1 MTDPSNTPEPA
12 MPTEQTPRADLPLT
26 RREARAL
33 ERAAAAAGAG
43 AAPAAAAPEPSSS
56 VPPVDPAMNPVSN
69 DAPTSNRV
77 HGSEVGATAPDGLTS
92 DPAAADPVTAEPA
105 AVDPAAADPVTA
117 EPATA
122 DPVAGEP
129 ATADPAT
136 RVARRSRPSV
146 PALVR
151 RTRDGARPSQS
162 PRGTSGRSR
171 LRAVSSRVRATTLPV
186 LGVCAVMLFFT
197 SNLTP
202 ASASDLGGS
211 NIPTAGAAPMPTQT
225 LAASLVVL
233 TVSDRDAFGV
243 TDAPPPPPPPEPEP
257 VVTSKN
263 FAGSTN
269 PNRASSGAGTIVN
282 SGTGDIRW
290 PFPGTVVL
298 SSGFGPR
305 SAPCAACSS
314 MHKGLDMTPGGG
326 TPIGAAAAGVVRTS
340 GMHGQFGQYAVID
353 HVIDGQRVSTLY
365 AHMQIGSSPLVA
377 GQTVQV
383 GELVGKVGRS
393 GVATGEHLH
402 FEVLLGGSTQ
412 VDPKAWLD
420 ANAGRTL

>member
-1 MTDPSNTPEPA
+1 M
-12 MPTEQTPRADLPLT
+12 
-26 RREARAL
+26 
-33 ERAAAAAGAG
+33 
-43 AAPAAAAPEPSSS
+43 
-56 VPPVDPAMNPVSN
+56 
-69 DAPTSNRV
+69 
-77 HGSEVGATAPDGLTS
+77 GATAPEGL
-92 DPAAADPVTAEPA
+92 VAE
-105 AVDPAAADPVTA
+105 
-117 EPATA
+117 
-122 DPVAGEP
+122 
-129 ATADPAT
+129 PAT
-136 RVARRSRPSV
+136 RVARRSRPAV

-151 RTRDGARPSQS
+151 RTRDAGRPSQS

-171 LRAVSSRVRATTLPV
+171 LRAVSSRVRAATLPV

-243 TDAPPPPPPPEPEP
+243 TDAPPPPPPPPEPEP

-263 FAGSTN
+263 LTGSTN
-269 PNRASSGAGTIVN
+269 SNRASSGAGTIVN

-290 PFPGTVVL
+290 PFPGSVVL

-314 MHKGLDMTPGGG
+314 MHMGLDMTPGGG
-326 TPIGAAAAGVVRTS
+326 TPIGAAASGVVRTS

>member
-1 MTDPSNTPEPA
+1 MTDPSNTRETAVPAEPA
-12 MPTEQTPRADLPLT
+12 SPVEQTPGAAVPMT

-33 ERAAAAAGAG
+33 ERAAAAAADAG
-43 AAPAAAAPEPSSS
+43 SAAPASTTSSAAPVSAPSSAAPPTAPVAAAADAAPASAPSS
-56 VPPVDPAMNPVSN
+56 VAPATSPTMNPVSN

-77 HGSEVGATAPDGLTS
+77 HGSEVGATAAEAAPTTS
-92 DPAAADPVTAEPA
+92 
-105 AVDPAAADPVTA
+105 
-117 EPATA
+117 
-122 DPVAGEP
+122 
-129 ATADPAT
+129 
-136 RVARRSRPSV
+136 VARRPRASV
-146 PALVR
+146 PAVLR
-151 RTRDGARPSQS
+151 RTRDAGRPNPS
-162 PRGTSGRSR
+162 PRATPGRSR
-171 LRAVSSRVRATTLPV
+171 LRAVSSRVRAATLPV

-243 TDAPPPPPPPEPEP
+243 TDAPPPPPPPPEPEP

-263 FAGSTN
+263 VAGSTN
-269 PNRASSGAGTIVN
+269 SYRASSGAGTIVN
-282 SGTGDIRW
+282 SGIGDIRW
-290 PFPGTVVL
+290 PFPGSVVL

-305 SAPCAACSS
+305 AAPCAACSS
-314 MHKGLDMTPGGG
+314 MHMGLDMTPGGG

-402 FEVLLGGSTQ
+402 FEVLLGGTTQ
-412 VDPKAWLD
+412 VDPKAWLE

>member
-1 MTDPSNTPEPA
+1 MTDPSNTRDPAVPTEPTS
-12 MPTEQTPRADLPLT
+12 PVEQTPGAAVPLT

-33 ERAAAAAGAG
+33 ERAAAAAADAG
-43 AAPAAAAPEPSSS
+43 SAAPASATSSAAPVSAPSSVAPATS
-56 VPPVDPAMNPVSN
+56 PAMNPVSN

-77 HGSEVGATAPDGLTS
+77 HGSEAGATATEAAPTTS
-92 DPAAADPVTAEPA
+92 
-105 AVDPAAADPVTA
+105 
-117 EPATA
+117 
-122 DPVAGEP
+122 
-129 ATADPAT
+129 
-136 RVARRSRPSV
+136 VARRPGPSV
-146 PALVR
+146 PAVLR
-151 RTRDGARPSQS
+151 RTREAGRPNPS
-162 PRGTSGRSR
+162 PRATPGRSR
-171 LRAVSSRVRATTLPV
+171 LRAVSSRVRAATLPV

-211 NIPTAGAAPMPTQT
+211 NIPTVGAAPMPTQT

-257 VVTSKN
+257 VVTSKSV
-263 FAGSTN
+263 AGSTN
-269 PNRASSGAGTIVN
+269 SYRASSGAGTIVN
-282 SGTGDIRW
+282 SGIGDIRW
-290 PFPGTVVL
+290 PFPGSVVL

-305 SAPCAACSS
+305 AAPCAACSS
-314 MHKGLDMTPGGG
+314 MHMGLDMTPGGG

-402 FEVLLGGSTQ
+402 FEVLLGGTTQ
-412 VDPKAWLD
+412 VDPKAWLE

>member
-1 MTDPSNTPEPA
+1 MTDPSNTPESST
-12 MPTEQTPRADLPLT
+12 PTEQTPRADPPLT

-33 ERAAAAAGAG
+33 ERAAAAG
-43 AAPAAAAPEPSSS
+43 AAPAEA
-56 VPPVDPAMNPVSN
+56 
-69 DAPTSNRV
+69 
-77 HGSEVGATAPDGLTS
+77 
-92 DPAAADPVTAEPA
+92 PAAAGAPFPRPA
-105 AVDPAAADPVTA
+105 APPS
-117 EPATA
+117 
-122 DPVAGEP
+122 EP

-136 RVARRSRPSV
+136 ADPAMNPVSSDAPTSNRVPGSELGATTPEGVAAEPATAEPATAEPATRVARRPRPSV
-146 PALVR
+146 PALLR
-151 RTRDGARPSQS
+151 RTRDAGGPS
-162 PRGTSGRSR
+162 PRTTSGRSR
-171 LRAVSSRVRATTLPV
+171 LRAVSSRVRAATLPV

-263 FAGSTN
+263 VAGSASS
-269 PNRASSGAGTIVN
+269 NRASSGAGTIVN

-290 PFPGTVVL
+290 PFPGSVVL

-314 MHKGLDMTPGGG
+314 MHMGLDMTPGGG

-402 FEVLLGGSTQ
+402 FEVLLGGTTQ
-412 VDPKAWLD
+412 VDPKAWLE

>member
-1 MTDPSNTPEPA
+1 MTDPSNTPESST
-12 MPTEQTPRADLPLT
+12 PTEQTPRADPPLT

-33 ERAAAAAGAG
+33 ERAAAAGAAPA
-43 AAPAAAAPEPSSS
+43 AAPAAAAPFPSPAAPPSEPAVADPSMA
-56 VPPVDPAMNPVSN
+56 DPATNPVSS

-77 HGSEVGATAPDGLTS
+77 PGSELGATTPEGVA
-92 DPAAADPVTAEPA
+92 AEPA
-105 AVDPAAADPVTA
+105 TA

-122 DPVAGEP
+122 EP
-129 ATADPAT
+129 TTAEPAT
-136 RVARRSRPSV
+136 RVARRPRPSV
-146 PALVR
+146 PALLR
-151 RTRDGARPSQS
+151 RTRDADGPSS
-162 PRGTSGRSR
+162 RATSGRSR
-171 LRAVSSRVRATTLPV
+171 LRAVSSRVRAATLPV

-243 TDAPPPPPPPEPEP
+243 TDAPPPPPPPPEPEP

-263 FAGSTN
+263 VAGSTN
-269 PNRASSGAGTIVN
+269 SYRASSGAGTIVN
-282 SGTGDIRW
+282 SGIGDIRW
-290 PFPGTVVL
+290 PFPGSVVL

-305 SAPCAACSS
+305 AAPCAACSS
-314 MHKGLDMTPGGG
+314 MHMGLDMTPGGG

-365 AHMQIGSSPLVA
+365 AHMQVGSSPLVA

-402 FEVLLGGSTQ
+402 FEVLLGGTTQ

>member
-1 MTDPSNTPEPA
+1 
-12 MPTEQTPRADLPLT
+12 
-26 RREARAL
+26 
-33 ERAAAAAGAG
+33 
-43 AAPAAAAPEPSSS
+43 
-56 VPPVDPAMNPVSN
+56 
-69 DAPTSNRV
+69 
-77 HGSEVGATAPDGLTS
+77 
-92 DPAAADPVTAEPA
+92 
-105 AVDPAAADPVTA
+105 
-117 EPATA
+117 
-122 DPVAGEP
+122 
-129 ATADPAT
+129 
-136 RVARRSRPSV
+136 
-146 PALVR
+146 
-151 RTRDGARPSQS
+151 
-162 PRGTSGRSR
+162 
-171 LRAVSSRVRATTLPV
+171 
-186 LGVCAVMLFFT
+186 MLFFT

-233 TVSDRDAFGV
+233 TVSERDAFGV

-257 VVTSKN
+257 VVTSQAL
-263 FAGSTN
+263 AGGSN
-269 PNRASSGAGTIVN
+269 SPRASSGAGTIVN

-290 PFPGTVVL
+290 PFAGTVVL

-305 SAPCAACSS
+305 TAPCAACSS
-314 MHKGLDMTPGGG
+314 MHMGLDMTPGGG
-326 TPIGAAAAGVVRTS
+326 TPIGAVAAGVVRTS

-365 AHMQIGSSPLVA
+365 AHMQVGSSPLVA
-377 GQTVQV
+377 GQTVAV

>member
-1 MTDPSNTPEPA
+1 MTDPSTAAGSAASVTTDP
-12 MPTEQTPRADLPLT
+12 PLT
-26 RREARAL
+26 RREALAR
-33 ERAAAAAGAG
+33 ERAA
-43 AAPAAAAPEPSSS
+43 AAPAAAASAAAPSAS
-56 VPPVDPAMNPVSN
+56 
-69 DAPTSNRV
+69 APSA
-77 HGSEVGATAPDGLTS
+77 SAP
-92 DPAAADPVTAEPA
+92 PAAAPLVPVTKPG
-105 AVDPAAADPVTA
+105 
-117 EPATA
+117 AT
-122 DPVAGEP
+122 VS
-129 ATADPAT
+129 
-136 RVARRSRPSV
+136 RVVSPS
-146 PALVR
+146 PR
-151 RTRDGARPSQS
+151 QGPS
-162 PRGTSGRSR
+162 PRGRSGRSR
-171 LRAVSSRVRATTLPV
+171 LRAVSSRVRAATLPV

-263 FAGSTN
+263 LAGSTSS
-269 PNRASSGAGTIVN
+269 NRASSGGGTIVN

-314 MHKGLDMTPGGG
+314 MHMGLDLTPGGG

-340 GMHGQFGQYAVID
+340 SMHGQFGQYAVID

-365 AHMQIGSSPLVA
+365 AHMQVGSSPLVA

-402 FEVLLGGSTQ
+402 FEVLLGGTTQ

>member
-1 MTDPSNTPEPA
+1 MTDPSNTPESSTT
-12 MPTEQTPRADLPLT
+12 TEQTPRADPPLT

-33 ERAAAAAGAG
+33 ERAAAGAAPA
-43 AAPAAAAPEPSSS
+43 AAPAAAAPFPSSAA
-56 VPPVDPAMNPVSN
+56 PPADPATADPATTDPAMNPVSS

-77 HGSEVGATAPDGLTS
+77 PGSEVGATLREGVA
-92 DPAAADPVTAEPA
+92 
-105 AVDPAAADPVTA
+105 A

-122 DPVAGEP
+122 E
-129 ATADPAT
+129 PAT
-136 RVARRSRPSV
+136 RVARRPRPSV
-146 PALVR
+146 PALLR
-151 RTRDGARPSQS
+151 RTRDAGGPS
-162 PRGTSGRSR
+162 PRATPGRSR
-171 LRAVSSRVRATTLPV
+171 LRAVSSRVRAATLPV

-263 FAGSTN
+263 VAGSASS
-269 PNRASSGAGTIVN
+269 NRASSGAGTIVN

-290 PFPGTVVL
+290 PFPGSVVL

-314 MHKGLDMTPGGG
+314 MHMGLDMTPGGG

-365 AHMQIGSSPLVA
+365 AHMQVGSSPLVA

-402 FEVLLGGSTQ
+402 FEVLLGGTTQ

>member
-12 MPTEQTPRADLPLT
+12 MPAEQTPRADLPLT

-33 ERAAAAAGAG
+33 ERAAAAA
-43 AAPAAAAPEPSSS
+43 AAPEPSSS
-56 VPPVDPAMNPVSN
+56 VPPTDPAMNPVSN

-77 HGSEVGATAPDGLTS
+77 HGSEVGATAPEGLTS
-92 DPAAADPVTAEPA
+92 DPAAADPVTAEPVT
-105 AVDPAAADPVTA
+105 VDPAAVDPVTA

-122 DPVAGEP
+122 DPVAAEP

-151 RTRDGARPSQS
+151 RPHDGARPSKS

-243 TDAPPPPPPPEPEP
+243 TDAPPPPPPPPEPEP

-269 PNRASSGAGTIVN
+269 SNRASSGAGTIVN

>member
-1 MTDPSNTPEPA
+1 M
-12 MPTEQTPRADLPLT
+12 
-26 RREARAL
+26 
-33 ERAAAAAGAG
+33 
-43 AAPAAAAPEPSSS
+43 
-56 VPPVDPAMNPVSN
+56 
-69 DAPTSNRV
+69 
-77 HGSEVGATAPDGLTS
+77 
-92 DPAAADPVTAEPA
+92 
-105 AVDPAAADPVTA
+105 
-117 EPATA
+117 
-122 DPVAGEP
+122 
-129 ATADPAT
+129 
-136 RVARRSRPSV
+136 

-151 RTRDGARPSQS
+151 RTRDGGRPSQS

-171 LRAVSSRVRATTLPV
+171 LRAVSSRVRAATLPV

-263 FAGSTN
+263 VAGSTN
-269 PNRASSGAGTIVN
+269 SNRASSGAGTIVN

-290 PFPGTVVL
+290 PFPGSVVL

-314 MHKGLDMTPGGG
+314 MHMGLDMTPGGG

>member
-1 MTDPSNTPEPA
+1 MTDPSNTPEPSTA
-12 MPTEQTPRADLPLT
+12 AADQTPRTEQPLT

-33 ERAAAAAGAG
+33 ERAAAAGASASG
-43 AAPAAAAPEPSSS
+43 PAAPAAPAASAPSSS
-56 VPPVDPAMNPVSN
+56 APPADPAMNPVSN

-77 HGSEVGATAPDGLTS
+77 HGSEVGATAPEGV
-92 DPAAADPVTAEPA
+92 AAA
-105 AVDPAAADPVTA
+105 
-117 EPATA
+117 PATA
-122 DPVAGEP
+122 A
-129 ATADPAT
+129 PAT
-136 RVARRSRPSV
+136 RVVRRSRPSV

-151 RTRDGARPSQS
+151 RTRDGGRPSQS

-171 LRAVSSRVRATTLPV
+171 LRAVSSRVRAATLPV

-263 FAGSTN
+263 VAGSTN
-269 PNRASSGAGTIVN
+269 SNRASSGAGTIVN

-290 PFPGTVVL
+290 PFPGSVVL

-314 MHKGLDMTPGGG
+314 MHMGLDMTPGGG
-326 TPIGAAAAGVVRTS
+326 TPIGAAASGVVRTS

>member
-1 MTDPSNTPEPA
+1 MTDPSNTPESST
-12 MPTEQTPRADLPLT
+12 PTERTPRADPPLT

-33 ERAAAAAGAG
+33 ERAAAAGA
-43 AAPAAAAPEPSSS
+43 APAEAPAAAAAPSRS
-56 VPPVDPAMNPVSN
+56 
-69 DAPTSNRV
+69 
-77 HGSEVGATAPDGLTS
+77 
-92 DPAAADPVTAEPA
+92 PAAPPS
-105 AVDPAAADPVTA
+105 
-117 EPATA
+117 
-122 DPVAGEP
+122 EP

-136 RVARRSRPSV
+136 ADPAMNPVSSDAPTSNRVPGSEVGATTTEPATRVARRPRPSV
-146 PALVR
+146 PALLR
-151 RTRDGARPSQS
+151 RTRDAGGPS
-162 PRGTSGRSR
+162 PRATSGRSR
-171 LRAVSSRVRATTLPV
+171 LRAVSSRVRAATLPV

-243 TDAPPPPPPPEPEP
+243 TDAPPPPPPPPEPEP

-263 FAGSTN
+263 VAGSASS
-269 PNRASSGAGTIVN
+269 NRASSGAGTIVN

-290 PFPGTVVL
+290 PFPGSVVL

-314 MHKGLDMTPGGG
+314 MHMGLDMTPGGG

-365 AHMQIGSSPLVA
+365 AHMQVGSSPLVA

-402 FEVLLGGSTQ
+402 FEVLLGGTTQ

>member
-12 MPTEQTPRADLPLT
+12 MPAEQTPRADLPLT

-33 ERAAAAAGAG
+33 ERAVAAAAAGASASG
-43 AAPAAAAPEPSSS
+43 SAADAAPAASAPSSAAPPA
-56 VPPVDPAMNPVSN
+56 DPAMNPVSN

-77 HGSEVGATAPDGLTS
+77 HGSEVGAPAPVGV
-92 DPAAADPVTAEPA
+92 AADPA
-105 AVDPAAADPVTA
+105 TA

-122 DPVAGEP
+122 DP
-129 ATADPAT
+129 ATADPVAAEPAT

-151 RTRDGARPSQS
+151 RTRDGGRPSQS

-171 LRAVSSRVRATTLPV
+171 LRAVSSRVRAATLPV

-263 FAGSTN
+263 VAGSTN
-269 PNRASSGAGTIVN
+269 SNRASSGAGTIVN

-290 PFPGTVVL
+290 PFPGSVVL

-314 MHKGLDMTPGGG
+314 MHMGLDMTPGGG

>member
-12 MPTEQTPRADLPLT
+12 MPAEQTPRADLPLT

-33 ERAAAAAGAG
+33 ERAAAAA
-43 AAPAAAAPEPSSS
+43 AAPEPSSS
-56 VPPVDPAMNPVSN
+56 VPPADPAMNPVSN
-69 DAPTSNRV
+69 DAPTSNGV
-77 HGSEVGATAPDGLTS
+77 HRSEVGAPAPEGLTA
-92 DPAAADPVTAEPA
+92 DPAAAEPA
-105 AVDPAAADPVTA
+105 TADPAAADPVTA

-122 DPVAGEP
+122 DPVAAEP

-151 RTRDGARPSQS
+151 RTRDGGRPNKS

-257 VVTSKN
+257 EPVVTSKN

-269 PNRASSGAGTIVN
+269 SSRASSGAGTIVN

>member
-1 MTDPSNTPEPA
+1 MTDPSNTPESST
-12 MPTEQTPRADLPLT
+12 PTEQTPRADPPLT

-33 ERAAAAAGAG
+33 ERAAAAG
-43 AAPAAAAPEPSSS
+43 AAPAAALAAAAPFPSPAAPPSEPATADPSMT
-56 VPPVDPAMNPVSN
+56 DPAMNPVSS

-77 HGSEVGATAPDGLTS
+77 HGSEVGATTPEGA
-92 DPAAADPVTAEPA
+92 
-105 AVDPAAADPVTA
+105 TA

-122 DPVAGEP
+122 E
-129 ATADPAT
+129 PAT
-136 RVARRSRPSV
+136 RVARRPRPSV
-146 PALVR
+146 PALLR
-151 RTRDGARPSQS
+151 RTRDAGGPS
-162 PRGTSGRSR
+162 PRATSGRSR
-171 LRAVSSRVRATTLPV
+171 LRAVSSRVRAATLPV

-263 FAGSTN
+263 VAGSASS
-269 PNRASSGAGTIVN
+269 NRASSGAGTIVN

-290 PFPGTVVL
+290 PFPGSVVL

-314 MHKGLDMTPGGG
+314 MHMGLDMTPGGG

-365 AHMQIGSSPLVA
+365 AHMQVGSSPLVA

-402 FEVLLGGSTQ
+402 FEVLLGGTTQ

>member
-1 MTDPSNTPEPA
+1 ADP
-12 MPTEQTPRADLPLT
+12 PLT

-33 ERAAAAAGAG
+33 ERAAAAGAAPA
-43 AAPAAAAPEPSSS
+43 AAPAAAAPFPSPAAPPSEPAVADPSMTDPAMNPVSSDAPTS
-56 VPPVDPAMNPVSN
+56 NRVPGSELGATTPEGVAAEPATADPAMNPVSN

-77 HGSEVGATAPDGLTS
+77 PGSEVGATLPEGA
-92 DPAAADPVTAEPA
+92 
-105 AVDPAAADPVTA
+105 TA

-122 DPVAGEP
+122 E
-129 ATADPAT
+129 PAT
-136 RVARRSRPSV
+136 RVARRPRPSV
-146 PALVR
+146 PALLR
-151 RTRDGARPSQS
+151 RTRDAGGPS
-162 PRGTSGRSR
+162 PRATSGRSR
-171 LRAVSSRVRATTLPV
+171 LRAVSSRVRAATLPV

-263 FAGSTN
+263 VAGSASS
-269 PNRASSGAGTIVN
+269 NRASSGAGTIVN

-290 PFPGTVVL
+290 PFPGSVVL

-314 MHKGLDMTPGGG
+314 MHMGLDITPGGG

-365 AHMQIGSSPLVA
+365 AHMQVGSSPLVA

-402 FEVLLGGSTQ
+402 FEVLLGGTTQ

>member
-1 MTDPSNTPEPA
+1 MTDPSTTSGPETP
-12 MPTEQTPRADLPLT
+12 PLT
-26 RREARAL
+26 RREALAR
-33 ERAAAAAGAG
+33 ERAAAAPAQAP
-43 AAPAAAAPEPSSS
+43 APAAA
-56 VPPVDPAMNPVSN
+56 PASHPVSN
-69 DAPTSNRV
+69 EAPTSNRV
-77 HGSEVGATAPDGLTS
+77 HDSKPGASAVAVRAGRRPAP
-92 DPAAADPVTAEPA
+92 PASRRPA
-105 AVDPAAADPVTA
+105 PA
-117 EPATA
+117 
-122 DPVAGEP
+122 
-129 ATADPAT
+129 
-136 RVARRSRPSV
+136 
-146 PALVR
+146 
-151 RTRDGARPSQS
+151 RTRGAGTAA
-162 PRGTSGRSR
+162 PRTRT
-171 LRAVSSRVRATTLPV
+171 RVRAAAAQARAAVLPV
-186 LGVCAVMLFFT
+186 LGACAALLFFT

-211 NIPTAGAAPMPTQT
+211 GIPTSAAAPMPTQT

-233 TVSDRDAFGV
+233 TVSERDGCGV

-257 VVTSKN
+257 VATSKTTGGTG
-263 FAGSTN
+263 AQST
-269 PNRASSGAGTIVN
+269 RASSGAGTIVN

-305 SAPCAACSS
+305 TAPCAACSS
-314 MHKGLDMTPGGG
+314 LHMGLDMTPGGG

-365 AHMQIGSSPLVA
+365 AHMQVGSSPLVA
-377 GQTVQV
+377 GQSVAV

-402 FEVLLGGSTQ
+402 FEVLLGGTTQ

>member
-1 MTDPSNTPEPA
+1 MNPVSSDAPTSNRVPGSEVGAATPEGVAAEPA
-12 MPTEQTPRADLPLT
+12 TA
-26 RREARAL
+26 
-33 ERAAAAAGAG
+33 
-43 AAPAAAAPEPSSS
+43 
-56 VPPVDPAMNPVSN
+56 DPAMNPVSS

-77 HGSEVGATAPDGLTS
+77 PGSELGATTPEGVA
-92 DPAAADPVTAEPA
+92 AEPA
-105 AVDPAAADPVTA
+105 TA

-122 DPVAGEP
+122 EP
-129 ATADPAT
+129 ATPEPAT
-136 RVARRSRPSV
+136 RVARRPRPSV
-146 PALVR
+146 PALLR
-151 RTRDGARPSQS
+151 RTRDAGGPS
-162 PRGTSGRSR
+162 PRATSGRSR
-171 LRAVSSRVRATTLPV
+171 LRAVSSRVRAATLPV

-263 FAGSTN
+263 VAGSASS
-269 PNRASSGAGTIVN
+269 NRASSGAGTIVN

-290 PFPGTVVL
+290 PFPGSVVL

-314 MHKGLDMTPGGG
+314 MHMGLDMTPGGG

-365 AHMQIGSSPLVA
+365 AHMQVGSSPLVA

-402 FEVLLGGSTQ
+402 FEVLLGGTTQ

>member
-1 MTDPSNTPEPA
+1 MNPVSSDAPTSNRVPDSEVGATTTEGVAAEPA
-12 MPTEQTPRADLPLT
+12 TA
-26 RREARAL
+26 
-33 ERAAAAAGAG
+33 
-43 AAPAAAAPEPSSS
+43 
-56 VPPVDPAMNPVSN
+56 DPAMNPVSN

-77 HGSEVGATAPDGLTS
+77 PGSEVGATT
-92 DPAAADPVTAEPA
+92 TE
-105 AVDPAAADPVTA
+105 
-117 EPATA
+117 
-122 DPVAGEP
+122 
-129 ATADPAT
+129 PAT
-136 RVARRSRPSV
+136 RVARRPRPSV
-146 PALVR
+146 PALLR
-151 RTRDGARPSQS
+151 RTRDAGGPS
-162 PRGTSGRSR
+162 PRATSGRSR
-171 LRAVSSRVRATTLPV
+171 LRAVSSRVRAATLPV

-263 FAGSTN
+263 VAGSASS
-269 PNRASSGAGTIVN
+269 NRASSGAGTIVN

-290 PFPGTVVL
+290 PFPGSVVL

-314 MHKGLDMTPGGG
+314 MHMGLDMTPGGG

-365 AHMQIGSSPLVA
+365 AHMQVGSSPLVA

-402 FEVLLGGSTQ
+402 FEVLLGGTTQ

>member
-1 MTDPSNTPEPA
+1 MTDPSTTPEPA
-12 MPTEQTPRADLPLT
+12 VPVSTDPPLT

-33 ERAAAAAGAG
+33 ERAAAVG
-43 AAPAAAAPEPSSS
+43 E
-56 VPPVDPAMNPVSN
+56 PAMNPVSN

-77 HGSEVGATAPDGLTS
+77 HGSEVGATSPEG
-92 DPAAADPVTAEPA
+92 VTAEPQA
-105 AVDPAAADPVTA
+105 A
-117 EPATA
+117 EPEASA
-122 DPVAGEP
+122 RA
-129 ATADPAT
+129 AS
-136 RVARRSRPSV
+136 VARRPRPSV
-146 PALVR
+146 PALLR
-151 RTRDGARPSQS
+151 RTRVAGRPSPTASGSPS
-162 PRGTSGRSR
+162 PRSTSGRSR
-171 LRAVSSRVRATTLPV
+171 LRAVASRVRAATLPV

-263 FAGSTN
+263 LAGSTN
-269 PNRASSGAGTIVN
+269 SNRASAGAGTIVN

-290 PFPGTVVL
+290 PFPGSVVL

-314 MHKGLDMTPGGG
+314 MHMGLDMTPGGG
-326 TPIGAAAAGVVRTS
+326 TPIGAAASGVVRVS

-365 AHMQIGSSPLVA
+365 AHMQVGSSPLVA

-402 FEVLLGGSTQ
+402 FEVLLGGTTQ

>member
-1 MTDPSNTPEPA
+1 MTDPSNTRETVAPAEPTSPA
-12 MPTEQTPRADLPLT
+12 APTAAAVEQAPGAAVPLT

-33 ERAAAAAGAG
+33 ERAAAAAADAG
-43 AAPAAAAPEPSSS
+43 SAAPASTTSSAAPVSAPSSAAPPTAPVAAAAPAAPASAPSS
-56 VPPVDPAMNPVSN
+56 VAPATSPTMNPVSN

-77 HGSEVGATAPDGLTS
+77 HGSEVGATATE
-92 DPAAADPVTAEPA
+92 AAPT
-105 AVDPAAADPVTA
+105 
-117 EPATA
+117 
-122 DPVAGEP
+122 
-129 ATADPAT
+129 T
-136 RVARRSRPSV
+136 RVARRRRPSV
-146 PALVR
+146 PAVLR
-151 RTRDGARPSQS
+151 RTRDAGRPNPS
-162 PRGTSGRSR
+162 PRATPGRSR
-171 LRAVSSRVRATTLPV
+171 LRAVSSRVRAATLPV

-263 FAGSTN
+263 VAGSTN
-269 PNRASSGAGTIVN
+269 SYRASSGAGTIVN
-282 SGTGDIRW
+282 SGIGDIRW
-290 PFPGTVVL
+290 PFPGSVVL

-305 SAPCAACSS
+305 AAPCAACSS
-314 MHKGLDMTPGGG
+314 MHMGLDMTPGGG

-402 FEVLLGGSTQ
+402 FEVLLGGTTQ
-412 VDPKAWLD
+412 VDPKAWLE

>member
-1 MTDPSNTPEPA
+1 MTDPSNTRETVAPAEPTSPA
-12 MPTEQTPRADLPLT
+12 APTAAAVEQAPGAAVPLT

-33 ERAAAAAGAG
+33 ERAAAAAADAG
-43 AAPAAAAPEPSSS
+43 SAAPASAPSS
-56 VPPVDPAMNPVSN
+56 VAPATSPTMNPVPN

-77 HGSEVGATAPDGLTS
+77 HGSEAGATATEAAPTTS
-92 DPAAADPVTAEPA
+92 
-105 AVDPAAADPVTA
+105 
-117 EPATA
+117 
-122 DPVAGEP
+122 
-129 ATADPAT
+129 
-136 RVARRSRPSV
+136 VARRPRTSV
-146 PALVR
+146 PAVLR
-151 RTRDGARPSQS
+151 RTREAGRPNPS
-162 PRGTSGRSR
+162 PRATPGRSR
-171 LRAVSSRVRATTLPV
+171 LRAVSSRVRAATLPV

-243 TDAPPPPPPPEPEP
+243 TDAPPPPPPPPEPEP

-263 FAGSTN
+263 VAGSTN
-269 PNRASSGAGTIVN
+269 SYRASSGAGTIVN
-282 SGTGDIRW
+282 SGIGDIRW
-290 PFPGTVVL
+290 PFPGSVVL

-305 SAPCAACSS
+305 AAPCAACSS
-314 MHKGLDMTPGGG
+314 MHMGLDMTPGGG

-402 FEVLLGGSTQ
+402 FEVLLGGTTQ
-412 VDPKAWLD
+412 VDPKAWLE

>member
-1 MTDPSNTPEPA
+1 
-12 MPTEQTPRADLPLT
+12 
-26 RREARAL
+26 
-33 ERAAAAAGAG
+33 
-43 AAPAAAAPEPSSS
+43 
-56 VPPVDPAMNPVSN
+56 
-69 DAPTSNRV
+69 
-77 HGSEVGATAPDGLTS
+77 
-92 DPAAADPVTAEPA
+92 
-105 AVDPAAADPVTA
+105 
-117 EPATA
+117 
-122 DPVAGEP
+122 
-129 ATADPAT
+129 
-136 RVARRSRPSV
+136 
-146 PALVR
+146 
-151 RTRDGARPSQS
+151 
-162 PRGTSGRSR
+162 
-171 LRAVSSRVRATTLPV
+171 
-186 LGVCAVMLFFT
+186 MLFFT

-269 PNRASSGAGTIVN
+269 SNRASSGAGTIVN

>member
-1 MTDPSNTPEPA
+1 MTDPSNSPVGETPAVAPA
-12 MPTEQTPRADLPLT
+12 PPLT
-26 RREARAL
+26 RREALAR
-33 ERAAAAAGAG
+33 ERAAATASAALA
-43 AAPAAAAPEPSSS
+43 AAPAPAP
-56 VPPVDPAMNPVSN
+56 VADATKNPVSN
-69 DAPTSNRV
+69 DEPESDRV
-77 HGSEVGATAPDGLTS
+77 DGSKVGSTAPAS
-92 DPAAADPVTAEPA
+92 APSA
-105 AVDPAAADPVTA
+105 
-117 EPATA
+117 PATPGRESA
-122 DPVAGEP
+122 V
-129 ATADPAT
+129 T
-136 RVARRSRPSV
+136 RRARTSV

-151 RTRDGARPSQS
+151 RAHVGGDRHPSPGAT
-162 PRGTSGRSR
+162 PRGGSQGTSRRSG
-171 LRAVSSRVRATTLPV
+171 LRTAASRVRAATLPV
-186 LGVCAVMLFFT
+186 LGVFAVMLFFT

-233 TVSDRDAFGV
+233 TVSERDAFGV

-257 VVTSKN
+257 VVTSQ
-263 FAGSTN
+263 ALSGGSSA
-269 PNRASSGAGTIVN
+269 PRASSGAGTIVN

-290 PFPGTVVL
+290 PFAGTVVL

-305 SAPCAACSS
+305 TAPCAACSS

-326 TPIGAAAAGVVRTS
+326 TPIGAVAAGVVRTS

-365 AHMQIGSSPLVA
+365 AHMQVGSSPLVA
-377 GQTVQV
+377 GQTVAV